1 MKTETLI
8 FVILNVFFLIT
19 TPTYWL
25 LSHEITGTVALILTF
40 FLTVIVSAYLGL
52 TGRRLPPRP
61 EDQLDGEI
69 EDGVGQIGFFSPQSV
84 WPLWAGIAFA
94 LVVLGVVIGWW
105 LLIIA
110 FAFLI
115 MAVIG
120 FTFEYYREV
129 PGSPTGA
136 STGH

>member
-1 MKTETLI
+1 MKTERLLFAIVALFLLI
-8 FVILNVFFLIT
+8 VAPI
-19 TPTYWL
+19 YYL
-25 LSHEITGTVALILTF
+25 LSHEITGTVALILAF
-40 FLTVIVSAYLGL
+40 FLILIVTSYITI
-52 TGRRLPPRP
+52 TGRKLPPRP
-61 EDQLDGEI
+61 EDRLDGDVV
-69 EDGVGQIGFFSPQSV
+69 DGVGEIGFFSPHSI
-84 WPLWAGIAFA
+84 WPFWTAASFA

-110 FAFLI
+110 MAFMV

-129 PGSPTGA
+129 PESQIGS